1 MMWFVRIALRRPYTF
16 VCMAILILIG
26 GLVSI
31 IRTPVNVFPVIP
43 LPVITVIWTF
53 SGLPPDQ
60 MEQRIV
66 TIAEQ
71 AYSATVGGVE
81 HIESQSL
88 AGVAVIKLYMQPG
101 ADIPTGVAQ
110 VTAVSQSI
118 TRQMPAS
125 ITPPAIL
132 RFNATDVPIL
142 QIGVSSATMSEA
154 NLNDYA
160 TFNIRQPL
168 ATVAGSTI
176 PAPYGGRPRQINV
189 DIDLGRLY
197 AKGLSP
203 SDVSSAIN
211 AQSVILPSGTTKLG
225 PREYQVAL
233 NTSPDAVS
241 LLNNMPIAQVNG
253 STVYVKDVAWVRDG
267 GGVQVNMVRSN
278 GLPGT
283 FLSVIANSGASSLAV
298 ANGVKAKLSSIRS
311 SLAAGI
317 DIQYLAD
324 QTIFVNASIMEV
336 IREALIAAALTAL
349 MILLFLGSWRAT
361 LIIATSIPLAVLTS
375 VICLSALGQTINV
388 MTLSGL
394 ALAVGILVDD
404 ATVAIENINRHMAM
418 GKEILPA
425 VIDGSAEIA
434 TPTFVSTLSISIVFA
449 PLFFLTGAAASI
461 FRPLAM
467 AVVFAVI
474 ASYFLSRTIVPT
486 MARYL
491 LAGDA
496 HRMAEAKAHPEQKQT
511 GSRGPIERV
520 SARFDRLFER
530 FRNAYRGLL
539 SRALAHSRVA
549 VIVAFCFVALSM
561 LLVPHI
567 GQDFFPSTAAGTFD
581 LHVRAPA
588 GTRLEEMPFLFADV
602 ERSIRRQIPPADL
615 ALVLDNIGLN
625 TGPLNLAMGTG
636 ATVSSA
642 DGDALVQLSPA
653 ASAKTTEYVRML
665 RATLPNEFPGVT
677 FSFLPADI
685 TSQILNLGLPAAID
699 VQVVGRDK
707 LGNYQIASRLASE
720 IRKVAG
726 AVDVNV
732 QQVVNVPQLAFAVDR
747 EKAQD
752 IGLAERDVASGLLVS
767 LSSSGQTAPNF
778 WLNPQNGNSYRVSV
792 MTPQYR
798 INTLDAL
805 NRTPVTASSNLASL
819 ASGTAGTTP
828 PQLFGNLATMSRQN
842 TFAVVNHYAL
852 QPVND
857 VFISVDDRD
866 LGSVAKDINQI
877 IDKVTPTLP
886 KGTSV
891 VMRGQVASMQATFV
905 GLGFGVAFAIV
916 LVYLLLV
923 INFQTWLDPLVI
935 IMALPGAL
943 AGIVW
948 MLFVSQTT
956 FNVPSL
962 MGAIMTMGVATAN
975 SVLVITF
982 ADEQRKKGRS
992 AAEAALDAGFER
1004 LRPVCMTALAMII
1017 GMIPMALGG
1026 GQNAPLG
1033 HAVIGGLLVATT
1045 FTLIVVPVLYSILRA
1060 APPAAPIVLPEETV

>member
-1 MMWFVRIALRRPYTF
+1 
-16 VCMAILILIG
+16 
-26 GLVSI
+26 
-31 IRTPVNVFPVIP
+31 
-43 LPVITVIWTF
+43 
-53 SGLPPDQ
+53 
-60 MEQRIV
+60 
-66 TIAEQ
+66 
-71 AYSATVGGVE
+71 
-81 HIESQSL
+81 
-88 AGVAVIKLYMQPG
+88 
-101 ADIPTGVAQ
+101 
-110 VTAVSQSI
+110 
-118 TRQMPAS
+118 
-125 ITPPAIL
+125 
-132 RFNATDVPIL
+132 
-142 QIGVSSATMSEA
+142 
-154 NLNDYA
+154 
-160 TFNIRQPL
+160 
-168 ATVAGSTI
+168 
-176 PAPYGGRPRQINV
+176 
-189 DIDLGRLY
+189 
-197 AKGLSP
+197 
-203 SDVSSAIN
+203 
-211 AQSVILPSGTTKLG
+211 
-225 PREYQVAL
+225 
-233 NTSPDAVS
+233 
-241 LLNNMPIAQVNG
+241 
-253 STVYVKDVAWVRDG
+253 VKDVAWVRDG
-267 GGVQVNMVRSN
+267 GGVQVNMVRANS
-278 GLPGT
+278 LAGT
-283 FLSVIANSGASSLAV
+283 FLSIVANTGASSLAV
-298 ANGVKAKLSSIRS
+298 ANGVKAKLAAIRP
-311 SLAAGI
+311 SLVAGL

-361 LIIATSIPLAVLTS
+361 LIIATSIPLAVLCS
-375 VICLSALGQTINV
+375 VILLSAMGQTINV

-404 ATVAIENINRHMAM
+404 ATVALENINRHMTQ

-449 PLFFLTGAAASI
+449 PLFFLSGAAASI

-467 AVVFAVI
+467 AVVFAVL

-496 HRMAEAKAHPEQKQT
+496 HRLAMAAAHPGEADT
-511 GSRGPIERV
+511 TPHGPIERV
-520 SARFDRLFER
+520 SARFDRLFQR
-530 FRNAYRGLL
+530 FRNAYHALL
-539 SRALAHSRVA
+539 AAALTHGRVA
-549 VIVAFCFVALSM
+549 AAVAFVFVALSM

-567 GQDFFPSTAAGTFD
+567 GQDFFPSTGGGSFD

-588 GTRLEEMPFLFADV
+588 GTRIEEMPFLFAGV
-602 ERSIRRQIPPADL
+602 ERSIRRQLPPADVT
-615 ALVLDNIGLN
+615 LVLANIGLN
-625 TGPLNLAMGTG
+625 TGPLNLAFGDA

-642 DGDALVQLSPA
+642 DGDMMVQLAPA
-653 ASAKTTEYVRML
+653 ASPMTTDYVRRL

-677 FSFLPADI
+677 FSFVPADI

-707 LGNYQIASRLASE
+707 LGNYQVASRLASE
-720 IRKVAG
+720 INRVAG
-726 AVDVNV
+726 AVDVRV
-732 QQVVNVPQLAFAVDR
+732 QQVVNVPELVFAVDR
-747 EKAQD
+747 DKAEE
-752 IGLAERDVASGLLVS
+752 IGLTARDVATSLLVS

-805 NRTPVTASSNLASL
+805 NRTPVTSA
-819 ASGTAGTTP
+819 TAATRAPSAAPPPP
-828 PQLFGNLATMSRQN
+828 PQFFGNLATSSRQT
-842 TFAVVNHYAL
+842 TFAVVNHYNV
-852 QPVND
+852 QPVSD
-857 VFISVDDRD
+857 VYVSIDDRD
-866 LGSVAKDINQI
+866 LGRVAADIGQI
-877 IDKVTPTLP
+877 IDEVTPTLP
-886 KGTSV
+886 KGTSI
-891 VMRGQVASMQATFV
+891 VMRGQVASMRSTFV

-923 INFQTWLDPLVI
+923 INFQSWLDPLVI

-992 AAEAALDAGFER
+992 AIEAASDAGFER

-1033 HAVIGGLLVATT
+1033 HAVIGGLLVATF

-1060 APPAAPIVLPEETV
+1060 APPTPPIVLPEETV

>member
-16 VCMAILILIG
+16 VCVAILILIG
-26 GLVSI
+26 GIVSI
-31 IRTPVNVFPVIP
+31 ISTPINVLPVIP

-53 SGLPPDQ
+53 SGLSPEE

-66 TIAEQ
+66 TTTEQ

-81 HIESQSL
+81 HIESQSM
-88 AGVAVIKLYMQPG
+88 AGVAVIRIYMQPN

-118 TRQMPAS
+118 TRVLPPS
-125 ITPPAIL
+125 ITPPSIL

-168 ATVAGSTI
+168 ATVTGSTI
-176 PAPYGGRPRQINV
+176 PAPYGGKPRQINV

-203 SDVSSAIN
+203 SDVSTAIN
-211 AQSVILPSGTTKLG
+211 LQSVILPSGTAKLG
-225 PREYQVAL
+225 SREYQVKL
-233 NTSPDAVS
+233 NGSPDAVS
-241 LLNNMPIAQVNG
+241 LLNQMPIKLVNG
-253 STVYVKDVAWVRDG
+253 AMVYVKDVAWVRDG
-267 GGVQVNMVRSN
+267 GGVQVNLVRANSQ
-278 GLPGT
+278 PGT
-283 FLSVIANSGASSLAV
+283 FLSIVANTGASSLAV
-298 ANGVKAKLSSIRS
+298 ANGVKAKLASIRS
-311 SLAAGI
+311 SLVAGL

-336 IREALIAAALTAL
+336 IREALIAAGLTAL

-361 LIIATSIPLAVLTS
+361 LIIATSIPLAVLCS
-375 VICLSALGQTINV
+375 VILLAAMGQTINV

-404 ATVAIENINRHMAM
+404 ATVALENIDRHMKR

-434 TPTFVSTLSISIVFA
+434 TPTFVSTLSITIVFA
-449 PLFFLTGAAASI
+449 PLFFLSGAAASI

-467 AVVFAVI
+467 AVVFAVL
-474 ASYFLSRTIVPT
+474 ASYFLSRTLVPT

-491 LAGDA
+491 LAGEA
-496 HRMAEAKAHPEQKQT
+496 HRLATAAAHPDEPKT
-511 GSRGPIERV
+511 GPHGPIERV
-520 SARFDRLFER
+520 SARFDRLFQR

-539 SRALAHSRVA
+539 SGALAHGRLA
-549 VIVAFCFVALSM
+549 ALVAFVFVALSM
-561 LLVPHI
+561 LLVPRI
-567 GQDFFPSTAAGTFD
+567 GQDFFPSTDAGSFD

-588 GTRLEEMPFLFADV
+588 GTRIEEMPFLFADV

-615 ALVLDNIGLN
+615 TLVLANIGLN
-625 TGPLNLAMGTG
+625 SGPLNLAFGSA

-642 DGDALVQLSPA
+642 DGDMMVQLAPA
-653 ASAKTTEYVRML
+653 ASAMTTEYVRQL

-699 VQVVGRDK
+699 VQVVGRNK
-707 LGNYQIASRLASE
+707 MANYQIASRLASQIKE
-720 IRKVAG
+720 VAG
-726 AVDVNV
+726 AVDVRV
-732 QQVVNVPQLAFAVDR
+732 QQVVNVPELAFDVDR
-747 EKAQD
+747 DRAQE
-752 IGLAERDVASGLLVS
+752 IGLTARDVATSLLVS

-792 MTPQYR
+792 MTPQYK
-798 INTLDAL
+798 INTLDVL
-805 NRTPVTASSNLASL
+805 NRTPVTGVAALN
-819 ASGTAGTTP
+819 P
-828 PQLFGNLATMSRQN
+828 PQLFGNLATSSRQN
-842 TFAVVNHYAL
+842 TFAVVNHYGV
-852 QPVND
+852 QPVSD
-857 VFISVDDRD
+857 VYVAVDDRD
-866 LGSVAKDINQI
+866 LGGVAGDINQI
-877 IDKVTPTLP
+877 IDKVSPTLP
-886 KGTSV
+886 KGMSI
-891 VMRGQVASMQATFV
+891 VMRGQVASMTATFV

-923 INFQTWLDPLVI
+923 INFQSWLDPLVI

-956 FNVPSL
+956 FSVPSL

-992 AAEAALDAGFER
+992 AMEAALEAGYER
-1004 LRPVCMTALAMII
+1004 IRPVCMTALAMII
-1017 GMIPMALGG
+1017 GMLPMAFGG

-1033 HAVIGGLLVATT
+1033 HAVIGGLLVATF

-1060 APPAAPIVLPEETV
+1060 APPAEPIVLPAETV

>member
-1 MMWFVRIALRRPYTF
+1 MMWLVRIALRRPYTF
-16 VCMAILILIG
+16 VCVAILILIG

-31 IRTPVNVFPVIP
+31 MTTPVNVFPVIP

-53 SGLPPDQ
+53 GGMSPEE

-66 TIAEQ
+66 TTSEQ
-71 AYSATVGGVE
+71 AYSATVGGIE

-88 AGVAVIKLYMQPG
+88 SGVALIKIYMQPT

-118 TRQMPAS
+118 TRQLPPS

-142 QIGVSSATMSEA
+142 QIGISSTTMSEA

-160 TFNIRQPL
+160 NLTIRQPL
-168 ATVAGSTI
+168 ATVSGSTI
-176 PAPYGGRPRQINV
+176 PGAYGGKPRQINV

-203 SDVSSAIN
+203 SDVSTAIN
-211 AQSVILPSGTTKLG
+211 AQSLILPSGTTKLG
-225 PREYQVAL
+225 PREYQVKM
-233 NTSPDAVS
+233 NTSPNAVTA
-241 LLNNMPIAQVNG
+241 LNELPIKMVNG
-253 STVYVKDVAWVRDG
+253 AMVYVKDVAWVRDG
-267 GGVQVNMVRSN
+267 GGVQVNMVRAN
-278 GLPGT
+278 GRPGT
-283 FLSVIANSGASSLAV
+283 FLSVIANGGASSLAV
-298 ANGVKAKLSSIRS
+298 ANGVKAKLASIRS
-311 SLAAGI
+311 TLASGL

-324 QTIFVNASIMEV
+324 QTIFVNASIAEV
-336 IREALIAAALTAL
+336 IREALIAAGLTAL
-349 MILLFLGSWRAT
+349 MILLFLGSWRGT
-361 LIIATSIPLAVLTS
+361 LIIATSIPLAVLCS
-375 VICLSALGQTINV
+375 IICLAAFGQTINV

-404 ATVAIENINRHMAM
+404 ATVALENINRHMAA

-434 TPTFVSTLSISIVFA
+434 TPTFVSTLSISIVFL
-449 PLFFLTGAAASI
+449 PLFFLSGAAASI

-467 AVVFAVI
+467 AVVFAVL

-496 HRMAEAKAHPEQKQT
+496 HRMAMAAAHPDAPPA
-511 GSRGPIERV
+511 GHRGPIERV
-520 SARFDRLFER
+520 SARFDELFDR
-530 FRNAYRGLL
+530 FRGAYRTLL
-539 SRALAHSRVA
+539 AGALAHARVTA
-549 VIVAFCFVALSM
+549 AVAFGFVAISM

-567 GQDFFPSTAAGTFD
+567 GEDFFPSTDAGSFD

-588 GTRLEEMPFLFADV
+588 GTRLEEMPFLFAAV

-615 ALVLDNIGLN
+615 ALVLDNIGVN
-625 TGPLNLAMGTG
+625 TGPLNLAMGSG
-636 ATVSSA
+636 ASVSSA
-642 DGDALVQLSPA
+642 DGDALVQLTPA
-653 ASAKTTEYVRML
+653 GSALTTQYVRKL
-665 RATLPNEFPGVT
+665 RGTLPDEFPGVT
-677 FSFLPADI
+677 FSFVPADI

-707 LGNYQIASRLASE
+707 LANYQVASSLSSQIKR
-720 IRKVAG
+720 VAG
-726 AVDVNV
+726 AVDVHV
-732 QQVVNVPQLAFAVDR
+732 QQVVDVPELAFDIDR
-747 EKAQD
+747 KRAQQ
-752 IGLAERDVASGLLVS
+752 IGLTERDVATSLLVS

-798 INTLDAL
+798 VNTLDAL
-805 NRTPVTASSNLASL
+805 NRTPVTGVAALD
-819 ASGTAGTTP
+819 P
-828 PQLFGNLATMSRQN
+828 PQLFGNLATSSRQN
-842 TFAVVNHYAL
+842 TFAVVNHYGV
-852 QPVND
+852 QPVSD
-857 VFISVDDRD
+857 VYVSVDDRD
-866 LGSVAKDINQI
+866 LGGVAGDIDRI
-877 IDKVTPTLP
+877 IAQATPTLP
-886 KGTSV
+886 KGTSI
-891 VMRGQVASMQATFV
+891 VMRGQVASMQSTFV

-923 INFQTWLDPLVI
+923 INFQSWLDPLVI
-935 IMALPGAL
+935 IMALPGAI

-956 FNVPSL
+956 FSVPSL

-992 AAEAALDAGFER
+992 AVEAAIDAGFER
-1004 LRPVCMTALAMII
+1004 VRPVCMTALAMII

-1033 HAVIGGLLVATT
+1033 HAVIGGLLVATC
-1045 FTLIVVPVLYSILRA
+1045 FTLVVVPVLYSILRA
-1060 APPAAPIVLPEETV
+1060 APPKPPIVLPEETV

>member
-1 MMWFVRIALRRPYTF
+1 
-16 VCMAILILIG
+16 
-26 GLVSI
+26 
-31 IRTPVNVFPVIP
+31 
-43 LPVITVIWTF
+43 
-53 SGLPPDQ
+53 
-60 MEQRIV
+60 
-66 TIAEQ
+66 
-71 AYSATVGGVE
+71 
-81 HIESQSL
+81 
-88 AGVAVIKLYMQPG
+88 
-101 ADIPTGVAQ
+101 
-110 VTAVSQSI
+110 
-118 TRQMPAS
+118 
-125 ITPPAIL
+125 
-132 RFNATDVPIL
+132 
-142 QIGVSSATMSEA
+142 
-154 NLNDYA
+154 
-160 TFNIRQPL
+160 
-168 ATVAGSTI
+168 
-176 PAPYGGRPRQINV
+176 V

-203 SDVSSAIN
+203 SDVSTAIN
-211 AQSVILPSGTTKLG
+211 TQSVILPSGTAKLG
-225 PREYQVAL
+225 SREYQIKL

-241 LLNNMPIAQVNG
+241 LLNAMPIKQVNG
-253 STVYVKDVAWVRDG
+253 AMVYVKDVAWVRDG
-267 GGVQVNMVRSN
+267 GGVQTNMVRANSR
-278 GLPGT
+278 PGT
-283 FLSVIANSGASSLAV
+283 FLSVIANTGASSLAV
-298 ANGVKAKLSSIRS
+298 ANGVKARLAALKP
-311 SLAAGI
+311 SLAAGL

-324 QTIFVNASIMEV
+324 QTIFVSASIMEV
-336 IREALIAAALTAL
+336 IREALIAAGLTAL
-349 MILLFLGSWRAT
+349 MILLVLGSWRAT
-361 LIIATSIPLAVLTS
+361 LIIATSIPLAVLSS
-375 VICLSALGQTINV
+375 VILLAAMGQTINV

-404 ATVAIENINRHMAM
+404 ATVAIENINRHMES

-434 TPTFVSTLSISIVFA
+434 NPTFVATLSISIVFA
-449 PLFFLTGAAASI
+449 PLFFLSGAAASI

-467 AVVFAVI
+467 AVVFAVL

-496 HRMAEAKAHPEQKQT
+496 HRMAMAKAHPEEKQ
-511 GSRGPIERV
+511 GGPRGPIERA
-520 SARFDRLFER
+520 SARFDKLFQR
-530 FRNAYRGLL
+530 FRNAYRSLL
-539 SRALAHSRVA
+539 SGALAHARIA
-549 VIVAFCFVALSM
+549 VLVAFGFVALSM

-567 GQDFFPSTAAGTFD
+567 GEDFFPSTAQGTFN

-602 ERSIRRQIPPADL
+602 ERSVRREIPPADL
-615 ALVLDNIGLN
+615 GVVLDNIGLN
-625 TGPLNLAMGTG
+625 SGPLNLAFGSG

-642 DGDALVQLSPA
+642 DGDMMVQLTPN
-653 ASAKTTEYVRML
+653 ASGSVTDYVRKL
-665 RATLPNEFPGVT
+665 RASLPGEFPGVT

-707 LGNYQIASRLASE
+707 LSNYQIARTLASQ
-720 IRKVAG
+720 IKGVAG

-732 QQVVNVPQLAFAVDR
+732 QQVVNVPELAFNVDR
-747 EKAQD
+747 ERAQQ
-752 IGLAERDVASGLLVS
+752 IGLTERDVATSMLVS
-767 LSSSGQTAPNF
+767 LSSSGQTAPNY

-798 INTLDAL
+798 VNTLEAL
-805 NRTPVTASSNLASL
+805 NRTPVTGPGA
-819 ASGTAGTTP
+819 TQ
-828 PQLFGNLATMSRQN
+828 PQFFGNLATSSRQN
-842 TFAVVNHYAL
+842 TFAVVNHYGV
-852 QPVND
+852 QPVSD
-857 VFISVDDRD
+857 VYVSVDDRD
-866 LGSVAKDINQI
+866 LGGVAADINTI
-877 IDKVTPTLP
+877 INKVTPTLP
-886 KGTSV
+886 KGTSIV
-891 VMRGQVASMQATFV
+891 VRGQVASMRSTFV

-943 AGIVW
+943 AGIMW

-982 ADEQRKKGRS
+982 ADEQRAKGRT

-1004 LRPVCMTALAMII
+1004 IRPVCMTALAMII
-1017 GMIPMALGG
+1017 GMIPMAIGG

-1033 HAVIGGLLVATT
+1033 HAVIGGLLVATC

-1060 APPAAPIVLPEETV
+1060 APPAPPIVLPEETV

>member
-1 MMWFVRIALRRPYTF
+1 MMWLVRIALRRPYTF
-16 VCMAILILIG
+16 VCVAILILIG

-31 IRTPVNVFPVIP
+31 VSTPVNVFPVIP

-53 SGLPPDQ
+53 GGLSPQ
-60 MEQRIV
+60 EMEQRIV
-66 TIAEQ
+66 TTTEQ
-71 AYSATVGGVE
+71 AYSATVGGIE
-81 HIESQSL
+81 HMESQSL
-88 AGVAVIKLYMQPG
+88 AGVAVIKIYMQPS

-118 TRQMPAS
+118 TRILPPS

-142 QIGVSSATMSEA
+142 QVGISSSTMSEA

-160 TFNIRQPL
+160 NLNIRQPL
-168 ATVAGSTI
+168 ATILGSTI
-176 PAPYGGRPRQINV
+176 PGAYGGKPRQINV

-203 SDVSSAIN
+203 SDVSTAIN
-211 AQSVILPSGTTKLG
+211 TQAVILPSGTTKLG
-225 PREYQVAL
+225 SREYQVKL
-233 NTSPDAVS
+233 NGSPDAVS
-241 LLNNMPIAQVNG
+241 LLNELPIKLVNG
-253 STVYVKDVAWVRDG
+253 AMVYVKDVAWVRDG
-267 GGVQVNMVRSN
+267 GGVQTNMVRANSR
-278 GLPGT
+278 PGT
-283 FLSVIANSGASSLAV
+283 FLSVIANTGASSLAV
-298 ANGVKAKLSSIRS
+298 ANGVKAR
-311 SLAAGI
+311 LAAIKPSLVAGL

-361 LIIATSIPLAVLTS
+361 LIIATSIPLAVLCS
-375 VICLSALGQTINV
+375 VILLAAMGQTINV

-404 ATVAIENINRHMAM
+404 ATVALENINRHMVQ

-434 TPTFVSTLSISIVFA
+434 TPTFVSTLSISVVFA
-449 PLFFLTGAAASI
+449 PLFFLSGPAASI

-496 HRMAEAKAHPEQKQT
+496 HRLAMAKAHPEDADT
-511 GSRGPIERV
+511 RPHGPIERV
-520 SARFDRLFER
+520 SARFDRLFQR

-539 SRALAHSRVA
+539 VGALAHGRVA
-549 VIVAFCFVALSM
+549 AVLAFVFVALSM

-567 GQDFFPSTAAGTFD
+567 GEDFFPSTDAGSFN

-588 GTRLEEMPFLFADV
+588 GTRLEEMPFLFAAV
-602 ERSIRRQIPPADL
+602 ERSIRRRIPSGDVVV
-615 ALVLDNIGLN
+615 ALGNIGLN
-625 TGPLNLAMGTG
+625 SGPLNLALGDA
-636 ATVSSA
+636 ATISSA
-642 DGDALVQLSPA
+642 DGGLMVQLTPA
-653 ASAKTTEYVRML
+653 ASAMTTEYVRKL

-677 FSFLPADI
+677 FSFEPADI

-707 LGNYQIASRLASE
+707 MVDFQVASGLAAE

-726 AVDVNV
+726 AVDVRV
-732 QQVVNVPQLAFAVDR
+732 QQVVDVPQLAFDVDR
-747 EKAQD
+747 DRAQQ
-752 IGLAERDVASGLLVS
+752 IGLTARDVATSLLVS
-767 LSSSGQTAPNF
+767 LSSSGQTAPNY

-798 INTLDAL
+798 INTLDAI
-805 NRTPVTASSNLASL
+805 NRTPVT
-819 ASGTAGTTP
+819 GAGLGRSQ
-828 PQLFGNLATMSRQN
+828 PQFFGNLATSSRQT
-842 TFAVVNHYAL
+842 TFAVVNHYGAG
-852 QPVND
+852 QPVSD
-857 VFISVDDRD
+857 VYVSVDDRD
-866 LGSVAKDINQI
+866 LGAVAGEINQI

-886 KGTSV
+886 KGTSI
-891 VMRGQVASMQATFV
+891 VMRGQVASMQSTFV

-943 AGIVW
+943 AGIV
-948 MLFVSQTT
+948 
-956 FNVPSL
+956 
-962 MGAIMTMGVATAN
+962 
-975 SVLVITF
+975 
-982 ADEQRKKGRS
+982 
-992 AAEAALDAGFER
+992 
-1004 LRPVCMTALAMII
+1004 
-1017 GMIPMALGG
+1017 
-1026 GQNAPLG
+1026 
-1033 HAVIGGLLVATT
+1033 
-1045 FTLIVVPVLYSILRA
+1045 
-1060 APPAAPIVLPEETV
+1060 

>member
-1 MMWFVRIALRRPYTF
+1 MMFLVRIALRRPYTF
-16 VCMAILILIG
+16 VCVAILILIG
-26 GLVSI
+26 GVVSI
-31 IRTPVNVFPVIP
+31 LSTPVNVFPVIP
-43 LPVITVIWTF
+43 LPVITVIWSF
-53 SGLPPDQ
+53 GGLSPEE

-66 TIAEQ
+66 TTSEQ
-71 AYSATVGGVE
+71 AYSATVGGIE

-88 AGVAVIKLYMQPG
+88 SGVALVKIYMQPT

-118 TRQMPAS
+118 TRQLPPS

-142 QIGVSSATMSEA
+142 QIGISSATMSEA

-160 TFNIRQPL
+160 NLNIRQPL
-168 ATVAGSTI
+168 ATTSGSTI
-176 PAPYGGRPRQINV
+176 PGAYGGKPRQINV

-203 SDVSSAIN
+203 SDVSTAIN
-211 AQSVILPSGTTKLG
+211 AQSLILPSGTTKLG
-225 PREYQVAL
+225 SREYQVKL

-241 LLNNMPIAQVNG
+241 LLNELPIKRVNG
-253 STVYVKDVAWVRDG
+253 AMVYVKDVAWVRDG
-267 GGVQVNMVRSN
+267 GGVQTNMVRAN
-278 GLPGT
+278 GRPGT
-283 FLSVIANSGASSLAV
+283 FLSVIANGDASSLAV
-298 ANGVKAKLSSIRS
+298 ANGVKAKLAAIRS
-311 SLAAGI
+311 SLTSGL
-317 DIQYLAD
+317 DIQYVAD

-336 IREALIAAALTAL
+336 IREALIAAGLTAL
-349 MILLFLGSWRAT
+349 MILLFLGSWRGT
-361 LIIATSIPLAVLTS
+361 LIIATSIPLAVLS
-375 VICLSALGQTINV
+375 SIICLAALGQTINV

-404 ATVAIENINRHMAM
+404 ATVALENIDRHMQQ
-418 GKEILPA
+418 GKDILPS

-434 TPTFVSTLSISIVFA
+434 TPTFVATLSITIVFL
-449 PLFFLTGAAASI
+449 PLFFLSGAAASI

-467 AVVFAVI
+467 AVVFAVL

-496 HRMAEAKAHPEQKQT
+496 HRMAMAVAHPGEADLAPH
-511 GSRGPIERV
+511 GPIERV
-520 SARFDRLFER
+520 SARFDKLFNR
-530 FRNAYRGLL
+530 FRGAYQTLL
-539 SRALAHSRVA
+539 AGALAHGRITA
-549 VIVAFCFVALSM
+549 VVAFLFVALSM

-567 GQDFFPSTAAGTFD
+567 GEDFFPATDGGSFD

-588 GTRLEEMPFLFADV
+588 GTRLEEMPFLFASV
-602 ERSIRRQIPPADL
+602 ERSIRRQIPAADL

-625 TGPLNLAMGTG
+625 TGPLNLAMGSG
-636 ATVSSA
+636 STVSSA
-642 DGDALVQLSPA
+642 DGDALVQLTPT
-653 ASAKTTEYVRML
+653 ASGTTTEYVRKL
-665 RATLPNEFPGVT
+665 RATLPGEFPGVT
-677 FSFLPADI
+677 FSFVPADI

-707 LGNYQIASRLASE
+707 LVDYQVASRLASQVK
-720 IRKVAG
+720 RVAG
-726 AVDVNV
+726 AVDVRV
-732 QQVVNVPQLAFAVDR
+732 QQVVNVPELAFEIDR
-747 EKAQD
+747 ERAQQ
-752 IGLAERDVASGLLVS
+752 IGLTERDVATSLLVS

-798 INTLDAL
+798 INTLDAI
-805 NRTPVTASSNLASL
+805 NRTPVTGVAALN
-819 ASGTAGTTP
+819 P
-828 PQLFGNLATMSRQN
+828 PQLFGNLAASSRQN
-842 TFAVVNHYAL
+842 TFAVVNHYGV
-852 QPVND
+852 QPVAD
-857 VFISVDDRD
+857 LYVSVDDRD
-866 LGSVAKDINQI
+866 LGGVAGDINQI

-886 KGTSV
+886 KGTSI
-891 VMRGQVASMQATFV
+891 VMRGQVASMRSTFI
-905 GLGFGVAFAIV
+905 GLAFGVAFAIV

-923 INFQTWLDPLVI
+923 INFQSWLDPLVI

-956 FNVPSL
+956 FSVPSL

-992 AAEAALDAGFER
+992 AIEAALDAGFER
-1004 LRPVCMTALAMII
+1004 IRPVCMTALAMII

-1033 HAVIGGLLVATT
+1033 HAVIGGLLVATC
-1045 FTLIVVPVLYSILRA
+1045 FTLVVVPVLYSILRA
-1060 APPAAPIVLPEETV
+1060 APPTPPIVLPEETV

>member
-16 VCMAILILIG
+16 VCLAILILIG
-26 GLVSI
+26 GIVSI
-31 IRTPVNVFPVIP
+31 ISTPVNVFPVIP

-53 SGLPPDQ
+53 SGMSPEN
-60 MEQRIV
+60 MEQYIV
-66 TIAEQ
+66 TTCEQ
-71 AYSATVGGVE
+71 AYSATVGGIE
-81 HIESQSL
+81 HVESQSM
-88 AGVAVIKLYMQPG
+88 AGVAVIKIYMQPT

-118 TRQMPAS
+118 TRVLPPS
-125 ITPPAIL
+125 ITPPSIL

-142 QIGVSSATMSEA
+142 QIGVSSSTMSEA

-168 ATVAGSTI
+168 ATVSGATI
-176 PAPYGGRPRQINV
+176 PAPYGGKPRQINV

-203 SDVSSAIN
+203 SDVSTAIN
-211 AQSVILPSGTTKLG
+211 LQSVILPSGTTKLG
-225 PREYQVAL
+225 PREYQVKL
-233 NTSPDAVS
+233 NGSPDAVS
-241 LLNNMPIAQVNG
+241 LLNEMPIKVVNG
-253 STVYVKDVAWVRDG
+253 AMVYVKDVAWVRDG
-267 GGVQVNMVRSN
+267 GGVQVNMVRANSQ
-278 GLPGT
+278 PGT
-283 FLSVIANSGASSLAV
+283 FLSVVANTGASSLAV
-298 ANGVKAKLSSIRS
+298 ANGVKAKLASIRS
-311 SLAAGI
+311 SLAAGL

-324 QTIFVNASIMEV
+324 QTIFVNASIFEV
-336 IREALIAAALTAL
+336 IREALIAAGLTAL

-361 LIIATSIPLAVLTS
+361 LIIATSIPLAVFCS
-375 VICLSALGQTINV
+375 VILLAAMGQTINV

-404 ATVAIENINRHMAM
+404 ATVALENINRHMAQ

-467 AVVFAVI
+467 AVVFAVL
-474 ASYFLSRTIVPT
+474 ASYFLSRTLVPT

-496 HRMAEAKAHPEQKQT
+496 HRLAMAAAHPGDVDT
-511 GSRGPIERV
+511 SPHGPIERV
-520 SARFDRLFER
+520 SARFDKLFQR
-530 FRNAYRGLL
+530 FRHAYRGLL
-539 SRALAHSRVA
+539 SGALAHGRVA
-549 VIVAFCFVALSM
+549 AGVAFLFVALSM

-567 GQDFFPSTAAGTFD
+567 GQDFFPSTAAGSFD

-588 GTRLEEMPFLFADV
+588 GTRIEEMPYLFADV

-615 ALVLDNIGLN
+615 TLVLGNIGLN
-625 TGPLNLAMGTG
+625 SGPLNLAFGSA

-642 DGDALVQLSPA
+642 DGDMMVQLAPA
-653 ASAKTTEYVRML
+653 ASAMTTQYVRQL

-699 VQVVGRDK
+699 VQVVGRNK
-707 LGNYQIASRLASE
+707 MGNYQIASRLASE
-720 IRKVAG
+720 IARVAG
-726 AVDVNV
+726 AVDVRV
-732 QQVVNVPQLAFAVDR
+732 QQVVNVPELAFDVDR
-747 EKAQD
+747 DRARE
-752 IGLAERDVASGLLVS
+752 IGLTARDVATSLLVS

-805 NRTPVTASSNLASL
+805 NRTPVTGVGLAE
-819 ASGTAGTTP
+819 
-828 PQLFGNLATMSRQN
+828 PQPQFFGNLATSSRQT
-842 TFAVVNHYAL
+842 TFAVVNHYNV
-852 QPVND
+852 QPVSD
-857 VFISVDDRD
+857 VFVAIDDRD
-866 LGSVAKDINQI
+866 LGGVAADITQI

-886 KGTSV
+886 KGTSI
-891 VMRGQVASMQATFV
+891 VMRGQVASMRSTFV

-956 FNVPSL
+956 FSVPSL

-982 ADEQRKKGRS
+982 ADEQRRKGRS

-1033 HAVIGGLLVATT
+1033 HAVIGGLLVATS

-1060 APPAAPIVLPEETV
+1060 APLKPPIVLPKETV

>member
-1 MMWFVRIALRRPYTF
+1 MMWLVRIALRRPYTF
-16 VCMAILILIG
+16 VCVGILILIG

-43 LPVITVIWTF
+43 LPVITVIWSF
-53 SGLPPDQ
+53 GGMSPAE

-66 TIAEQ
+66 TPTEQ
-71 AYSATVGGVE
+71 AYSATVGGIE
-81 HIESQSL
+81 HIESQSMS
-88 AGVAVIKLYMQPG
+88 GVAVIKLYMQPT

-110 VTAVSQSI
+110 ATAVSQSI
-118 TRQMPAS
+118 TRTLPPS

-132 RFNATDVPIL
+132 QFNATDVPIL

-154 NLNDYA
+154 NLSDYA
-160 TFNIRQPL
+160 SLTIRQPL
-168 ATVAGSTI
+168 ATVSGSTI
-176 PAPYGGRPRQINV
+176 PAPYGGKPRQINV

-203 SDVSSAIN
+203 GDVSTAIN
-211 AQSVILPSGTTKLG
+211 SQALILPSGTTKLG
-225 PREYQVAL
+225 PREYQVKV

-241 LLNNMPIAQVNG
+241 QLNDLPIRQVNG
-253 STVYVKDVAWVRDG
+253 SMVYVKDVAWVRDG
-267 GGVQVNMVRSN
+267 GGVQVNMVRAN
-278 GLPGT
+278 GRAGT

-298 ANGVKAKLSSIRS
+298 ANGVKAKLASIRS
-311 SLAAGI
+311 SFAAGL
-317 DIQYLAD
+317 DIQFLAD

-336 IREALIAAALTAL
+336 IREALIAAGLTAL
-349 MILLFLGSWRAT
+349 MILLFLGSWRST
-361 LIIATSIPLAVLTS
+361 LIIATSIPLAVLS
-375 VICLSALGQTINV
+375 SLILLSALGQTINV

-404 ATVAIENINRHMAM
+404 ATVALENINRHMER

-434 TPTFVSTLSISIVFA
+434 TPTFVSTLSISIVFL
-449 PLFFLTGAAASI
+449 PLFFLSGAAASI

-467 AVVFAVI
+467 AVVFAVL

-496 HRMAEAKAHPEQKQT
+496 HRMAMAKANPGGADASPH
-511 GSRGPIERV
+511 GPIERV
-520 SARFDRLFER
+520 SARFDKLFQR
-530 FRNAYRGLL
+530 FRGAYHALL
-539 SRALAHSRVA
+539 IRALAHGRIAA
-549 VIVAFCFVALSM
+549 VLALAFVTLSM

-567 GQDFFPSTAAGTFD
+567 GEDFFPSTAAGSFD

-588 GTRLEEMPFLFADV
+588 GTRLEEMPFLFSDI

-615 ALVLDNIGLN
+615 TLVLDNIGVN
-625 TGPLNLAMGTG
+625 SNPLNLAMGSG
-636 ATVSSA
+636 ASVSSA
-642 DGDALVQLSPA
+642 DGDMLVQLAPA
-653 ASAKTTEYVRML
+653 ASGTPLSYTRML
-665 RATLPNEFPGVT
+665 RATLPDEFPGVS

-707 LGNYQIASRLASE
+707 MVNYQIASQLAAQ
-720 IRKVAG
+720 IKRVAG
-726 AVDVNV
+726 AVDVRV
-732 QQVVNVPQLAFAVDR
+732 QQVVNVPQLAFDVDR
-747 EKAQD
+747 VRAQQL
-752 IGLAERDVASGLLVS
+752 GLTERDVATSMLVS

-778 WLNPQNGNSYRVSV
+778 WLNPQSGNSYRVSV

-805 NRTPVTASSNLASL
+805 NRTPVTSSTGSVA
-819 ASGTAGTTP
+819 AAAAGTP
-828 PQLFGNLATMSRQN
+828 PQFFGNLATSSRQT
-842 TFAVVNHYAL
+842 TFAVVNHYGV
-852 QPVND
+852 QPVSD
-857 VFISVDDRD
+857 VFVSVDDRD
-866 LGSVAKDINQI
+866 LGSVAADINQVI
-877 IDKVTPTLP
+877 AKATSKLPT
-886 KGTSV
+886 GTSI
-891 VMRGQVASMQATFV
+891 VMRGQIASMQSTFV

-923 INFQTWLDPLVI
+923 INFQSWLDPLVI

-948 MLFVSQTT
+948 MLFVSQIT
-956 FNVPSL
+956 FSVPSL

-982 ADEQRKKGRS
+982 ADDQRKTGRS
-992 AAEAALDAGFER
+992 AVEAASDAGFER

-1017 GMIPMALGG
+1017 GMIPMAFGG

-1033 HAVIGGLLVATT
+1033 HAVIGGLLVATC
-1045 FTLIVVPVLYSILRA
+1045 FTLIVVPVLYSLLRA
-1060 APPAAPIVLPEETV
+1060 APPAPPIVLPEETV

>member
-1 MMWFVRIALRRPYTF
+1 MMWLVRIALRRPYTF
-16 VCMAILILIG
+16 VCVAILILIG
-26 GLVSI
+26 GVVSI
-31 IRTPVNVFPVIP
+31 LTTPVNVFPVIP
-43 LPVITVIWTF
+43 LPVITVVWTF
-53 SGLPPDQ
+53 SGMSPQ
-60 MEQRIV
+60 EIEQRIV
-66 TIAEQ
+66 TTSEQ
-71 AYSATVGGVE
+71 FYSATVGGIE

-88 AGVAVIKLYMQPG
+88 TGVAAIKLYMQPG
-101 ADIPTGVAQ
+101 ADIPTAVAQ
-110 VTAVSQSI
+110 VTAVSQSV
-118 TRQMPAS
+118 TRQLPPS
-125 ITPPAIL
+125 TTPPAIL

-142 QIGVSSATMSEA
+142 QIGISSTTMSEA
-154 NLNDYA
+154 NVNDYA
-160 TFNIRQPL
+160 TLNVRQPL
-168 ATVAGSTI
+168 ATVSGSTI
-176 PAPYGGRPRQINV
+176 PGAYGGKPRQINV

-203 SDVSSAIN
+203 SDVSNAIN
-211 AQSVILPSGTTKLG
+211 AQSLILPSGTTKLG
-225 PREYQVAL
+225 PREYQVKL

-241 LLNNMPIAQVNG
+241 QLNELPIRQVNG
-253 STVYVKDVAWVRDG
+253 AMVYVKDVAWVRDG
-267 GGVQVNMVRSN
+267 GGVQTNMVRAN
-278 GLPGT
+278 GRPGT

-298 ANGVKAKLSSIRS
+298 ANGVKAKLASIRS
-311 SLAAGI
+311 GLAAGL

-324 QTIFVNASIMEV
+324 QTTFVNASIMEV

-349 MILLFLGSWRAT
+349 MILLFLGSWRGT
-361 LIIATSIPLAVLTS
+361 LIIATSIPLAVLCS
-375 VICLSALGQTINV
+375 VILLGALGQTINV

-404 ATVAIENINRHMAM
+404 ATVALENINRHMAR

-434 TPTFVSTLSISIVFA
+434 TPTFVSTISISIVFL
-449 PLFFLTGAAASI
+449 PLFFLSGAAASI

-467 AVVFAVI
+467 AVVFAVL

-496 HRMAEAKAHPEQKQT
+496 HRMAMAVAHPDQGVS
-511 GSRGPIERV
+511 GSHGPIERV
-520 SARFDRLFER
+520 SARFDKLFER
-530 FRNAYRGLL
+530 FRNAYHGLL
-539 SRALAHSRVA
+539 GRALSHARVA
-549 VIVAFCFVALSM
+549 TGVAFLFVALSM
-561 LLVPHI
+561 LLVPQI
-567 GQDFFPSTAAGTFD
+567 GEDFFPSTEAGSFD
-581 LHVRAPA
+581 MHVRAPA
-588 GTRLEEMPFLFADV
+588 GTRLEEMPYLFAAI
-602 ERSIRRQIPPADL
+602 ERSVRREIPPADL

-625 TGPLNLAMGTG
+625 NNPLVLAMGSG

-642 DGDALVQLSPA
+642 DGDMMVQLTPA
-653 ASAKTTEYVRML
+653 ASGSPLTYTRKL
-665 RATLPNEFPGVT
+665 RATLPNEFPGVS

-707 LGNYQIASRLASE
+707 MVNYQVASRLASQ
-720 IRKVAG
+720 INRVAG
-726 AVDVNV
+726 AVDVRV
-732 QQVVNVPQLAFAVDR
+732 QQVVNVPQLAFDVDR
-747 EKAQD
+747 IRAQE
-752 IGLAERDVASGLLVS
+752 IGLTERDVATSLLVS

-798 INTLDAL
+798 INTLDAVH
-805 NRTPVTASSNLASL
+805 RTPVTGVAALN
-819 ASGTAGTTP
+819 P
-828 PQLFGNLATMSRQN
+828 PQLFGNLVASSRQN
-842 TFAVVNHYAL
+842 TFGVVNHYGI
-852 QPVND
+852 QPVSD
-857 VFISVDDRD
+857 VYVAVDDRD
-866 LGSVAKDINQI
+866 LGGVAKDINRI
-877 IDKVTPTLP
+877 IDSVTPTLP
-886 KGTSV
+886 KGTSI
-891 VMRGQVASMQATFV
+891 VMRGQIASMNSTFV

-923 INFQTWLDPLVI
+923 INFQSWLDPLVI

-956 FNVPSL
+956 FSVPSL

-982 ADEQRKKGRS
+982 ADEQRKKGRT
-992 AAEAALDAGFER
+992 AAQAALEAGFER

-1033 HAVIGGLLVATT
+1033 FAVIGGLLVATC
-1045 FTLIVVPVLYSILRA
+1045 FTLIVVPMLYSILRA
-1060 APPAAPIVLPEETV
+1060 APPTPPIVLPEETV

>member
-16 VCMAILILIG
+16 VCVALLILIG
-26 GLVSI
+26 GIVSI
-31 IRTPVNVFPVIP
+31 LSTPVNVFPVIP

-53 SGLPPDQ
+53 SGLSPEE

-66 TIAEQ
+66 TTAEQ
-71 AYSATVGGVE
+71 SYSATVGGIE

-88 AGVAVIKLYMQPG
+88 AGVAVIKIYMQPN

-118 TRQMPAS
+118 TRILPPS

-142 QIGVSSATMSEA
+142 QIGVSSTTMSEA

-168 ATVAGSTI
+168 ATVSGSTI
-176 PAPYGGRPRQINV
+176 PAPYGGKPRQINV

-203 SDVSSAIN
+203 SDVSTAIN

-225 PREYQVAL
+225 PREYQVKL

-241 LLNNMPIAQVNG
+241 LLNAMPIKQVNG
-253 STVYVKDVAWVRDG
+253 STVYVRDVAWVRDG
-267 GGVQVNMVRSN
+267 GGVQTNMVRANSR
-278 GLPGT
+278 PGT
-283 FLSVIANSGASSLAV
+283 FLSIIANTGASSLAV
-298 ANGVKAKLSSIRS
+298 ANGVKAKLNSIKPA
-311 SLAAGI
+311 LAAGL

-324 QTIFVNASIMEV
+324 QTIFVNSSIMEV
-336 IREALIAAALTAL
+336 IREALIAAGLTAL

-361 LIIATSIPLAVLTS
+361 LIIATSIPLAVLCS
-375 VICLSALGQTINV
+375 IILLAAMGQTINV

-404 ATVAIENINRHMAM
+404 ATVALENINRHMER
-418 GKEILPA
+418 GKEILSA

-434 TPTFVSTLSISIVFA
+434 TPTFVSTLAISIVFA
-449 PLFFLTGAAASI
+449 PLFFLSGAAASI

-467 AVVFAVI
+467 AVVFAVL

-496 HRMAEAKAHPEQKQT
+496 HRMAMAAAHPDEHES
-511 GSRGPIERV
+511 GPRGPIERV
-520 SARFDRLFER
+520 SARFDKLFQR

-539 SRALAHSRVA
+539 SGALAHARIAVA
-549 VIVAFCFVALSM
+549 TAFVFVALSM

-567 GQDFFPSTAAGTFD
+567 GQDFFPSTDAGSFVM
-581 LHVRAPA
+581 HVRAPA

-602 ERSIRRQIPPADL
+602 ERSIRRKIPPADL
-615 ALVLDNIGLN
+615 SLVLGNIGLN
-625 TGPLNLAMGTG
+625 TGPLNLAFGS
-636 ATVSSA
+636 ASTVSSA
-642 DGDALVQLSPA
+642 DGDMMVQLTPA
-653 ASAKTTEYVRML
+653 ASGSTTEYVRKL
-665 RATLPNEFPGVT
+665 RATLPDAFPGVS

-720 IRKVAG
+720 IKRVAG
-726 AVDVNV
+726 AVDVRV
-732 QQVVNVPQLAFAVDR
+732 QQVVNVPELAFDVDR
-747 EKAQD
+747 DKAQG
-752 IGLAERDVASGLLVS
+752 IGLTERDVATSLLVS

-792 MTPQYR
+792 MTPQFR

-805 NRTPVTASSNLASL
+805 DRTPVTSTSATVSA
-819 ASGTAGTTP
+819 AATAAGTP
-828 PQLFGNLATMSRQN
+828 PQLFGNLATSSRQN
-842 TFAVVNHYAL
+842 TFAVVNHYGV
-852 QPVND
+852 QPVSD
-857 VFISVDDRD
+857 VYVAVDDRD
-866 LGSVAKDINQI
+866 LGGVAADVNRI
-877 IDKVTPTLP
+877 IDRVTPTLP

-891 VMRGQVASMQATFV
+891 VMRGQVASMRSTFV

-943 AGIVW
+943 AGIMW

-956 FNVPSL
+956 FSVPSL

-982 ADEQRKKGRS
+982 AEEQRAKGRS

-1004 LRPVCMTALAMII
+1004 IRPVCMTALAMII

-1033 HAVIGGLLVATT
+1033 HAVIGGLLVATS

-1060 APPAAPIVLPEETV
+1060 SPPAPPIVLPEETV

>member
-1 MMWFVRIALRRPYTF
+1 MMWLVRIALRRPYTF
-16 VCMAILILIG
+16 VCVAILILIG
-26 GLVSI
+26 GIVSI
-31 IRTPVNVFPVIP
+31 IATPVNVFPVIP
-43 LPVITVIWTF
+43 LPVITVIWLF
-53 SGLPPDQ
+53 AGLSPEE

-66 TIAEQ
+66 TTAEQ

-88 AGVAVIKLYMQPG
+88 AGVSLIKIYMQPT

-118 TRQMPAS
+118 TRQLPPS

-142 QIGVSSATMSEA
+142 QIGISSTTMSEA

-160 TFNIRQPL
+160 NLTIRQPL
-168 ATVAGSTI
+168 ATVSGSTI
-176 PAPYGGRPRQINV
+176 PGAYGGKPRQINV

-203 SDVSSAIN
+203 SDVSTAIN
-211 AQSVILPSGTTKLG
+211 AQSLILPSGTTKLG
-225 PREYQVAL
+225 PREYQVKL

-241 LLNNMPIAQVNG
+241 LLNELPVKMVNG
-253 STVYVKDVAWVRDG
+253 TMVYVKDVAWVRDG
-267 GGVQVNMVRSN
+267 GGVQTNMVRAN
-278 GLPGT
+278 GRPGT
-283 FLSVIANSGASSLAV
+283 FLSVIANGGASSLAV
-298 ANGVKAKLSSIRS
+298 ANGVKAKLASIRS
-311 SLAAGI
+311 SLVSGL
-317 DIQYLAD
+317 DIQYVAD

-336 IREALIAAALTAL
+336 VREALIAAALTAL
-349 MILLFLGSWRAT
+349 MILLFLGSWRGT
-361 LIIATSIPLAVLTS
+361 LIIATSIPLAVLS
-375 VICLSALGQTINV
+375 SIICLAALGQTINV

-404 ATVAIENINRHMAM
+404 ATVTLENINRHMAR
-418 GKEILPA
+418 GKEILAA

-434 TPTFVSTLSISIVFA
+434 TPTFVSTISISIVFL
-449 PLFFLTGAAASI
+449 PLFFLSGAAASI

-467 AVVFAVI
+467 AVVFAVL

-496 HRMAEAKAHPEQKQT
+496 HRMAMAVAHPEDKQT
-511 GSRGPIERV
+511 GPRGPIERV
-520 SARFDRLFER
+520 SAWFDERFER
-530 FRNAYRGLL
+530 FRAAYRTLL
-539 SRALAHSRVA
+539 GGALAHGRITA
-549 VIVAFCFVALSM
+549 AVAFVFVALTM

-567 GQDFFPSTAAGTFD
+567 GEDFFPSTDAGSFD

-588 GTRLEEMPFLFADV
+588 GTRLEEMPFLFAAV
-602 ERSIRRQIPPADL
+602 ERSIRRQIPAADL
-615 ALVLDNIGLN
+615 TLVLDNIGLN
-625 TGPLNLAMGTG
+625 TGPLNLAMGSG
-636 ATVSSA
+636 STVSSA
-642 DGDALVQLSPA
+642 DGDALVQLTPA
-653 ASAKTTEYVRML
+653 AAGSTTDYVRKL
-665 RATLPNEFPGVT
+665 RTTLPDEFPGVT
-677 FSFLPADI
+677 FSFVPADI

-707 LGNYQIASRLASE
+707 LVNYQVASGLASQ
-720 IRKVAG
+720 IKRVAG
-726 AVDVNV
+726 AVDVRV
-732 QQVVNVPQLAFAVDR
+732 QQVVNVPELAFDIDR
-747 EKAQD
+747 ERAQQ
-752 IGLAERDVASGLLVS
+752 IGLTERDVATSLLVS

-792 MTPQYR
+792 MTPQSA
-798 INTLDAL
+798 INTLDAI
-805 NRTPVTASSNLASL
+805 NRTPVT
-819 ASGTAGTTP
+819 GAGATST
-828 PQLFGNLATMSRQN
+828 QLFGNLAASSRQT
-842 TFAVVNHYAL
+842 TFAVVNHYGV
-852 QPVND
+852 QPVSD
-857 VFISVDDRD
+857 VYVAVDDRD
-866 LGSVAKDINQI
+866 LGSVAGDINQI
-877 IDKVTPTLP
+877 VARVTPTLP
-886 KGTSV
+886 KGTSI

-923 INFQTWLDPLVI
+923 INFQSWLDPLVI

-943 AGIVW
+943 AGIIW
-948 MLFVSQTT
+948 MLFASQTT
-956 FNVPSL
+956 FSVPSL

-992 AAEAALDAGFER
+992 AVEAALDAGFER

-1033 HAVIGGLLVATT
+1033 HAVIGGLLVATC

-1060 APPAAPIVLPEETV
+1060 APPAPAIVLPEESV

>member
-26 GLVSI
+26 GIVSI
-31 IRTPVNVFPVIP
+31 LSTPVNVFPVIP

-53 SGLPPDQ
+53 SGLPPEQ

-66 TIAEQ
+66 TMAEQ
-71 AYSATVGGVE
+71 AYSATVGGIE

-88 AGVAVIKLYMQPG
+88 AGVAVIKIYMQPT

-168 ATVAGSTI
+168 ATVSGSTI
-176 PAPYGGRPRQINV
+176 PAPYGGKPRQINV

-203 SDVSSAIN
+203 SDVSAAIN
-211 AQSVILPSGTTKLG
+211 TQSVILPSGTAKIG
-225 PREYQVAL
+225 SREYQVAL

-267 GGVQVNMVRSN
+267 GGVQVNMVRTN

-298 ANGVKAKLSSIRS
+298 ANGVKAKLSSIKS

-336 IREALIAAALTAL
+336 IREALIAAGLTAL

-375 VICLSALGQTINV
+375 VILLAAMGQTINV

-404 ATVAIENINRHMAM
+404 ATVAIENINRHMAQ

-449 PLFFLTGAAASI
+449 PLFFLSGAAASI

-467 AVVFAVI
+467 AVVFAVL

-496 HRMAEAKAHPEQKQT
+496 HRMAMAKAHPEEKT
-511 GSRGPIERV
+511 AGPRGPIERV

-539 SRALAHSRVA
+539 SRALAHARIA
-549 VIVAFCFVALSM
+549 VLVAFCFVALSM

-602 ERSIRRQIPPADL
+602 ERSIRRQIPAADL
-615 ALVLDNIGLN
+615 TLILDNIGLN
-625 TGPLNLAMGTG
+625 SGPLNLAMGSG

-653 ASAKTTEYVRML
+653 ASARTTEYVRQL

-699 VQVVGRDK
+699 VQVVGANK
-707 LGNYQIASRLASE
+707 LGNYQIASGLASE
-720 IRKVAG
+720 IKRVAG

-732 QQVVNVPQLAFAVDR
+732 QQVVNVPQLAFAVNRD
-747 EKAQD
+747 KAQD

-792 MTPQYR
+792 MTPQYK

-819 ASGTAGTTP
+819 ASGRAGTTP
-828 PQLFGNLATMSRQN
+828 PQLFGNLASMSRQT

-852 QPVND
+852 RPVAD
-857 VFISVDDRD
+857 VFVSVDDRD
-866 LGSVAKDINQI
+866 LGAVAKDINQI

-886 KGTSV
+886 NGTTI

-1033 HAVIGGLLVATT
+1033 HAVIGGLLVATS

-1060 APPAAPIVLPEETV
+1060 APPAPPIVLPEETV

>member
-1 MMWFVRIALRRPYTF
+1 MSPQEI
-16 VCMAILILIG
+16 
-26 GLVSI
+26 
-31 IRTPVNVFPVIP
+31 
-43 LPVITVIWTF
+43 
-53 SGLPPDQ
+53 
-60 MEQRIV
+60 EQRIV
-66 TIAEQ
+66 TTSEQ
-71 AYSATVGGVE
+71 YYSATVGGIE

-88 AGVAVIKLYMQPG
+88 TGVAAIKLYMQPG
-101 ADIPTGVAQ
+101 ADIPTAVAQ
-110 VTAVSQSI
+110 VTAVSQSV
-118 TRQMPAS
+118 TRQLPPS
-125 ITPPAIL
+125 TTPPAIL

-142 QIGVSSATMSEA
+142 QIGISSTTMSEA
-154 NLNDYA
+154 NVNDYA
-160 TFNIRQPL
+160 NLSVRQPL
-168 ATVAGSTI
+168 ATVSGSTI
-176 PAPYGGRPRQINV
+176 PGAYGGKPRQINV

-203 SDVSSAIN
+203 SDVSTAIN
-211 AQSVILPSGTTKLG
+211 AQSLILPSGTTKLG
-225 PREYQVAL
+225 PREYQVKL

-241 LLNNMPIAQVNG
+241 QLNELPIKQVNG
-253 STVYVKDVAWVRDG
+253 AMVYVKDVAWVRDG
-267 GGVQVNMVRSN
+267 GGVQTNMVRAN
-278 GLPGT
+278 GRPGT

-298 ANGVKAKLSSIRS
+298 ANGVKAKLASIRS
-311 SLAAGI
+311 GLAAGL

-324 QTIFVNASIMEV
+324 QTTFVNASIMEV
-336 IREALIAAALTAL
+336 IREALIAAGLTAL
-349 MILLFLGSWRAT
+349 MILLFLGSWRGT
-361 LIIATSIPLAVLTS
+361 LIIATSIPLAVLCS
-375 VICLSALGQTINV
+375 VILLGALGQTINV

-404 ATVAIENINRHMAM
+404 ATVALENINRHMAR

-434 TPTFVSTLSISIVFA
+434 TPTFVSTISISIVFL
-449 PLFFLTGAAASI
+449 PLFFLSGAAASI

-467 AVVFAVI
+467 AVVFAVL

-496 HRMAEAKAHPEQKQT
+496 HRTAMAVAHPDQGVG
-511 GSRGPIERV
+511 GSHGPIERV
-520 SARFDRLFER
+520 SARFDKLFER
-530 FRNAYRGLL
+530 FRNAYHGLL
-539 SRALAHSRVA
+539 GRALSHARVA
-549 VIVAFCFVALSM
+549 ALAAFVFVALSM
-561 LLVPHI
+561 LLVPQI
-567 GQDFFPSTAAGTFD
+567 GEDFFPSTDAGSFD
-581 LHVRAPA
+581 MHVRAPA
-588 GTRLEEMPFLFADV
+588 GTRLEEMPYLFAAI
-602 ERSIRRQIPPADL
+602 ERSVRREIPPADL

-625 TGPLNLAMGTG
+625 NNPLVLAMGSG

-642 DGDALVQLSPA
+642 DGDMMVQLTPT
-653 ASAKTTEYVRML
+653 ASASPLTYTRKL
-665 RATLPNEFPGVT
+665 RATLPNEFPGVS

-707 LGNYQIASRLASE
+707 MVNYQIASRLASQ
-720 IRKVAG
+720 INRVAG
-726 AVDVNV
+726 AVDVRV
-732 QQVVNVPQLAFAVDR
+732 QQVVNVPQLAFDVDR
-747 EKAQD
+747 IRAQE
-752 IGLAERDVASGLLVS
+752 IGLTERDVATSLLVS

-798 INTLDAL
+798 INTLDAVH
-805 NRTPVTASSNLASL
+805 RTPVTGVAALN
-819 ASGTAGTTP
+819 P
-828 PQLFGNLATMSRQN
+828 PQLFGNLVASSRQN
-842 TFAVVNHYAL
+842 TFGVVNHYGI
-852 QPVND
+852 QPVSD
-857 VFISVDDRD
+857 VYVAVDDRD
-866 LGSVAKDINQI
+866 LGGVAKDINRI
-877 IDKVTPTLP
+877 IDSVTPTLP
-886 KGTSV
+886 KGTSI
-891 VMRGQVASMQATFV
+891 VMRGQIASMNSTFV

-923 INFQTWLDPLVI
+923 INFQSWLDPLVI

-956 FNVPSL
+956 FSVPSL

-982 ADEQRKKGRS
+982 ADEQRKKGRT
-992 AAEAALDAGFER
+992 AAQAALEAGFER

-1033 HAVIGGLLVATT
+1033 FAVIGGLLVATC

-1060 APPAAPIVLPEETV
+1060 APPTPPIVLPEETV